1 MKKMKKQKR
10 IRLPPESVNPSSVM
24 TKIII
29 IIHLKTA
36 KSII

>member
-29 IIHLKTA
+29 IHLKTA